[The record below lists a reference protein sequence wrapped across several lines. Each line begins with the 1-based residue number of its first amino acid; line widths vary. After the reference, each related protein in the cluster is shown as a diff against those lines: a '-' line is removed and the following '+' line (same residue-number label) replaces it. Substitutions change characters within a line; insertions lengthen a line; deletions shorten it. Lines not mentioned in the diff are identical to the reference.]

1 VSVTALFSYATL
13 DLSAGRILLLAS
25 PRGLAQVILGPNEP
39 TLIALERLS
48 SVAPRLLSRR
58 GSAILVMT
66 KKHLKRY
73 FLGRS
78 VDFSTIPLDLAGA
91 SDFQMSVWNVISE
104 IPYGS
109 VRSYRWVAER
119 LGGGDYARAVG
130 QALARNPVPVIVP
143 CHRVIEESGDRGGYT
158 GGVRWKG
165 MLLELEGG
173 EQRLR
178 WREARRKRKL

>member
-1 VSVTALFSYATL
+1 MSVVALFYYASL
-13 DLSAGRILLLAS
+13 DLSAGRILLLAT
-25 PRGLAQVILGPNEP
+25 PRGLARVILGPNEP

-48 SVAPRLLSRR
+48 AVAPQLLARR
-58 GSAILVMT
+58 GSPIMVTT
-66 KKHLKRY
+66 KSGLKRY
-73 FLGRS
+73 FMGRK
-78 VDFSTIPLDLAGA
+78 VDFSSVPLDLAGA
-91 SDFQMSVWNVISE
+91 SDFQMNVWKLVSE

-119 LGGGDYARAVG
+119 LGGVDYARAVG

-165 MLLELEGG
+165 TLLELEGG

-178 WREARRKRKL
+178 WREARRQRKL

>member
-1 VSVTALFSYATL
+1 VSMNALFCYTTL
-13 DLSAGRILLLAS
+13 DLRVGKILLIAS
-25 PRGLAQVILGPNEP
+25 PRGLSRVVLGPNEP
-39 TLIALERLS
+39 TLIALERVS
-48 SVAPRLLSRR
+48 AVAPQLLGRR
-58 GSAILVMT
+58 GSPILVTT
-66 KKHLKRY
+66 KRGLKRY
-73 FLGRS
+73 FNGRKVNFSS
-78 VDFSTIPLDLAGA
+78 VPLDLAGA
-91 SDFQMSVWNVISE
+91 SDFQMNVWKLISE

-119 LGGGDYARAVG
+119 LGGADYARAVG

-165 MLLELEGG
+165 ALLELEGG

-178 WREARRKRKL
+178 WREARRRHKL